1 MCTMLSR
8 SGRTSPE
15 GKLTQRFDIPVS
27 EDLNERAIVA
37 ASQRGVPKAEFLRD
51 LLDEA
56 LLNGCWF
63 PLTPEARK
71 ALDVLAAL
79 HATDPGEYLAG
90 LVNRALGEQFVMAQM
105 VVQKT
110 VSGQS
115 EESRGPQ

>member
-27 EDLNERAIVA
+27 EDL
-37 ASQRGVPKAEFLRD
+37 
-51 LLDEA
+51 
-56 LLNGCWF
+56 
-63 PLTPEARK
+63 
-71 ALDVLAAL
+71 
-79 HATDPGEYLAG
+79 AG
-90 LVNRALGEQFVMAQM
+90 LVNRALGEQFVMAQT

-115 EESRGPQ
+115 EESRGGQ